1 MKQLLLILILLFAT
15 AGCDINLDV
24 SGPAI
29 HGRSYITEPVCNLP
43 VTLRQTNWLS
53 PSREGSC
60 THATVTT
67 ALRWQNRPHTANEYA
82 ATHSG
87 GETPQSLAAQ
97 LNAAGIRYVD
107 SVGQNDVAFLEWAI
121 ATRRGCLVTVMGG
134 RHAVFLADLTPTHA
148 CLIDNNAPQVPQWIE
163 RDAFLSEWQQSHSWA
178 LAVLYSPVPELP

>member
-1 MKQLLLILILLFAT
+1 VKQLMLILILLFAT
-15 AGCDINLDV
+15 AGCDIQLDL
-24 SGPAI
+24 SGPI
-29 HGRSYITEPVCNLP
+29 NSGRSYTTEPVCNLP
-43 VTLRQTNWLS
+43 VALRQSNWLS

-87 GETPQSLAAQ
+87 GETPQSLAAA
-97 LNAAGIRYVD
+97 LDAAGIRFTET
-107 SVGQNDVAFLEWAI
+107 VGQNDVAFLEWAI

-148 CLIDNNAPQVPQWIE
+148 CLIDNNNPQVVEWID
-163 RDAFLSEWQQSHSWA
+163 RDAFLSEWRNSNSWA